1 MFLRATS
8 AAALLDLPLSTF
20 HQLVREGTLPPPV
33 SKLGRHRL
41 WSREQLVAVADPRG
55 YKAAHEHQAAAGRS
69 PAGPAKRPGEVR
81 LPDRPGNA
89 PRRPS
94 SEVAR
99 RSPYAGI
106 LGSFSGGKELLHRDI
121 RWFADTFG
129 HQYRRDG

>member
-55 YKAAHEHQAAAGRS
+55 YKAAHEHQAAAGRPPAS
-69 PAGPAKRPGEVR
+69 PAVGPGEVR
-81 LPDRPGNA
+81 LPEWKGYKRGWDKGQA
-89 PRRPS
+89 
-94 SEVAR
+94 AG

-106 LGSFSGGKELLHRDI
+106 LGGVGDRAPGWDI
-121 RWFADTFG
+121 SHWWDQKDNRHG
-129 HQYRRDG
+129 

>member
-1 MFLRATS
+1 MFLRASS
-8 AAALLDLPLSTF
+8 AAKLLDLPLSTF
-20 HQLVREGTLPPPV
+20 YQLVREGKLPPAV
-33 SKLGRHRL
+33 SQIGKHRL
-41 WSREQLVAVADPRG
+41 WSREQLVAAVDPRG
-55 YKAAHEHQAAAGRS
+55 YKPSHEDQAAAGRPPAS
-69 PAGPAKRPGEVR
+69 PAVGPGQVR

-94 SEVAR
+94 SEAAR

-121 RWFADTFG
+121 RWFADTFD